1 MISGNSGTSLKQATT
16 LNVNA
21 QNTAYQ
27 NAIGDV
33 DAGKYYRFQLNQ
45 KSSLESNSQGTKAS
59 TKNQS
64 TIAPKTQVETFNSWN
79 ATANSALSTQ
89 DLYVRS
95 AKAKAKAASNNPNQW
110 NASFLNRSS
119 SNVADYNSY
128 DFSRPAATLDLGSGG
143 GKGKTAAQL
152 KISFGNG
159 RPTSNVQ
166 SNNFALQAWTR
177 VKLQEGKF
185 YKVSSDSDDGTRFFF
200 KDQQTGQVLTTL
212 NGDWR
217 TRTTRDPEWSK
228 VLSVPKG
235 GKYDF
240 YVQYYDKSGRSSI
253 NVKLEE
259 VEQTGRVKTST
270 GLNVRQQPSTTGNT
284 PFRLLKQNDTFKI
297 RKQVKSNDASN
308 PDWYEIQTKDGKRG
322 FVSAGSGLS
331 EVVGGSNVV
340 TLGTSEGS
348 GGITTKPPI
357 APTTPTIPTNP
368 NTTGGFGSGSGSSI
382 PAKGLVKGS
391 SIGLRSAAG
400 TSASILGDLSKNT
413 ALNIVGKVAG
423 DKYYVNDVPYDQW
436 YQVKTGNGQT
446 GYVAAYYV
454 DGGDNGGKYSSSLN
468 SKSTYYGEHFRAA
481 QPYKAAVTAA
491 AAPYSKWLKPSILAA
506 IGSRESGWGLFLD
519 SNDSGDGGHGRG
531 IMQIDDRYHQDFIN
545 SKNWRDPGVNIQYAV
560 DNVLAEYYSYLS
572 RNTSLTGFDLLRGAI
587 ASYNAGPGNV
597 VDAVNAGLDVDAYT
611 TGKDYS
617 WDVIQRAGWFQ
628 DNGWA

>member
-27 NAIGDV
+27 NVIGDA

-45 KSSLESNSQGTKAS
+45 KSSLESNTKGTKAS
-59 TKNQS
+59 TQNQS
-64 TIAPKTQVETFNSWN
+64 TIAAKTKIATFNSWS
-79 ATANSALSTQ
+79 ATANSVLSTKDLSTK

-95 AKAKAKAASNNPNQW
+95 AKATTAPNNSSKW
-110 NASFLNRSS
+110 NASFLNRTS

-128 DFSRPAATLDLGSGG
+128 DFSNPAATLDLGSGG
-143 GKGKTAAQL
+143 SKGKTAAQL
-152 KISFGNG
+152 KIDFGNG
-159 RPTSNVQ
+159 RPTRNVQ
-166 SNNFALQAWTR
+166 SDNFALQAWTR

-185 YKVSSDSDDGTRFFF
+185 YKVSSDSNDGTRFFF
-200 KDQQTGQVLTTL
+200 KDRETGQVLTTL
-212 NGDWR
+212 SGDWR
-217 TRTTRDPEWSK
+217 NRSTSDPDWNK

-240 YVQYYDKSGRSSI
+240 YVQYYEKSGRSAI

-259 VEQTGRVKTST
+259 VEQTGRVTTTT

-297 RKQVKSNDASN
+297 RQQVKSNDASN
-308 PDWYEIQTKDGKRG
+308 PAWYEIQTKDGKRG

-340 TLGTSEGS
+340 TLGTSDGGS
-348 GGITTKPPI
+348 GGGLITKP
-357 APTTPTIPTNP
+357 PTTPTPP
-368 NTTGGFGSGSGSSI
+368 TTGGFGTGSGSSI
-382 PAKGLVKGS
+382 PSKGLVKGS

-400 TSASILGDLSKNT
+400 TSASILSDLSKNT
-413 ALNIVGKVAG
+413 SLNIVNKVAG
-423 DKYYVNDVPYDQW
+423 DKYSANGVSYDQW
-436 YQVKTGNGQT
+436 YQVKTSNGQT

-454 DGGDNGGKYSSSLN
+454 DGNDTGGRYSSALN
-468 SKSTYYGEHFRAA
+468 PKSTYYGEHLAA
-481 QPYKAAVTAA
+481 ASPYKTAVTAA
-491 AAPYSKWLKPSILAA
+491 ANPYSKWLKPSILAA

-560 DNVLAEYYSYLS
+560 NNVLAEYYSYLS
-572 RNTSLTGFDLLRGAI
+572 KNTSLTGFDLLRGAI

-611 TGKDYS
+611 TGEDYS

>member
-1 MISGNSGTSLKQATT
+1 MISGNNGTSLKQATT

-27 NAIGDV
+27 NAIGDA

-45 KSSLESNSQGTKAS
+45 KSSLESNSKATKAS
-59 TKNQS
+59 TQNQS
-64 TIAPKTQVETFNSWN
+64 TIAAKTKAATFNSWS

-89 DLYVRS
+89 ELYVRS
-95 AKAKAKAASNNPNQW
+95 TKATAAPNNPRKW
-110 NASFLNRSS
+110 NASFLNRTS

-128 DFSRPAATLDLGSGG
+128 DFSRPTATLDLGSSGSS
-143 GKGKTAAQL
+143 GKTAAQL
-152 KISFGNG
+152 KVDFGNG
-159 RPTSNVQ
+159 RPTRNVQ
-166 SNNFALQAWTR
+166 SDNFALQAWTR

-185 YKVSSDSDDGTRFFF
+185 YKVSSDSSDGTRFFF
-200 KDQQTGQVLTTL
+200 KDRQTGQVLTTL
-212 NGDWR
+212 SGDWR
-217 TRTTRDPEWSK
+217 TRTTSDAEWNK

-240 YVQYYDKSGRSSI
+240 YVQYYEKSGRSTI

-259 VEQTGRVKTST
+259 VQQTGRVLTTT
-270 GLNVRQQPSTTGNT
+270 GLNVRQKPSTTGNT
-284 PFRLLKQNDTFKI
+284 PFRQLNRNDTFTI

-308 PDWYEIQTKDGKRG
+308 PAWYEIETRDGKRG
-322 FVSAGSGLS
+322 YVSAGSGLT
-331 EVVGGSNVV
+331 EVVGSSNVV
-340 TLGTSEGS
+340 ALGSNDNGS
-348 GGITTKPPI
+348 GGSAGGLITKP
-357 APTTPTIPTNP
+357 PTTPTS
-368 NTTGGFGSGSGSSI
+368 TTGGFGTSSGSAI
-382 PAKGLVKGS
+382 PSKGVVKGS

-400 TSASILGDLSKNT
+400 TSASILSDLSKNT
-413 ALNIVGKVAG
+413 ALTIVNKVSG
-423 DKYYVNDVPYDQW
+423 DKYSANGVSYDQW
-436 YQVKTGNGQT
+436 YQVKTSNGQT

-454 DGGDNGGKYSSSLN
+454 NGNDNGGRYSSALN
-468 SKSTYYGEHFRAA
+468 PKSTYYAEHLAA
-481 QPYKAAVTAA
+481 ANPYKAAVTAA

-572 RNTSLTGFDLLRGAI
+572 KNTSLTGFDLLRGAI

-611 TGKDYS
+611 TGQDYS

>member
-1 MISGNSGTSLKQATT
+1 MISGNSGTSPKQAAT

-27 NAIGDV
+27 NAIGDA

-45 KSSLESNSQGTKAS
+45 KSSLESNTKSIKAS

-64 TIAPKTQVETFNSWN
+64 TLAAKTKAPTFNSWS

-95 AKAKAKAASNNPNQW
+95 TKATTAPNNPRKW
-110 NASFLNRSS
+110 NASFLNRTSG
-119 SNVADYNSY
+119 NVADYNSY
-128 DFSRPAATLDLGSGG
+128 DFSRPTATLDLGSGG
-143 GKGKTAAQL
+143 GSGKTAAQL
-152 KISFGNG
+152 KVDFGNG
-159 RPTSNVQ
+159 RPTRNVQ
-166 SNNFALQAWTR
+166 SDNFALQAWTR
-177 VKLQEGKF
+177 VKLKEGSF
-185 YKVSSDSDDGTRFFF
+185 YKVSSDSNDGTRFFF
-200 KDQQTGQVLTTL
+200 KDRQTGQVLTTL
-212 NGDWR
+212 SGDWR
-217 TRTTRDPEWSK
+217 DRSTSDAEWNK

-240 YVQYYDKSGRSSI
+240 YVQYYEKSGRSTI

-259 VEQTGRVKTST
+259 VQQTGRVLTTT
-270 GLNVRQQPSTTGNT
+270 GLNVRQKPSTTGNT
-284 PFRLLKQNDTFKI
+284 PFRQLNQNDTFKI

-308 PDWYEIQTKDGKRG
+308 PAWYEIETRDGKRG

-331 EVVGGSNVV
+331 EVVGSSNVV
-340 TLGTSEGS
+340 TLGTSEG
-348 GGITTKPPI
+348 GGGGGLITKPP
-357 APTTPTIPTNP
+357 TSNP
-368 NTTGGFGSGSGSSI
+368 PAIGGGFGAGSGSSI
-382 PAKGLVKGS
+382 PSKGLVKGS

-400 TSASILGDLSKNT
+400 TNASILGDLSKN
-413 ALNIVGKVAG
+413 ASLNIVGKVAG

-436 YQVKTGNGQT
+436 YQVKASNGQT

-454 DGGDNGGKYSSSLN
+454 DGGDNGGKYPSSLN
-468 SKSTYYGEHFRAA
+468 PKSTYYGEHLKAA
-481 QPYKAAVTAA
+481 SPYKAAVTAA

-506 IGSRESGWGLFLD
+506 IGSRESGWGLLLD
-519 SNDSGDGGHGRG
+519 SQDKGDGGYGHG
-531 IMQIDDRYHQDFIN
+531 IMQIDSDSHAEFIRT
-545 SKNWRDPGVNIQYAV
+545 KNWRDPGVSIKYAV
-560 DNVLAEYYSYLS
+560 DNVLASYYDYLS
-572 RNTSLTGFDLLRGAI
+572 RNTSLTGFELLRGAI

-597 VDAVNAGLDVDAYT
+597 VAALNSGLDVDGYT